1 MCPLHDSLLGFVSII
16 MASQQGPRR
25 GDEEEEFDVPQEIE
39 EVLGILLTGLRDPD
53 TVVRWSAAK
62 G

>member
-1 MCPLHDSLLGFVSII
+1 MKDHE
-16 MASQQGPRR
+16 
-25 GDEEEEFDVPQEIE
+25 EEEEFDVPQEIE
-39 EVLGILLTGLRDPD
+39 EVLEMLLTGLRDPD

>member
-1 MCPLHDSLLGFVSII
+1 MG
-16 MASQQGPRR
+16 QQEPRK